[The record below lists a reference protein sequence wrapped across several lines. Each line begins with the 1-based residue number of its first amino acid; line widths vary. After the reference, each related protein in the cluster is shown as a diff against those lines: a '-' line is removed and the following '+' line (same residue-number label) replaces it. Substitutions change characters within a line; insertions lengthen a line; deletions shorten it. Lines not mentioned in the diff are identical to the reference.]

1 VAAVLAAAGVIV
13 WIVQD
18 RFGYVMRVFDG
29 EAPAEEYAKLHGF
42 TVEAVVVCRSADA
55 LNAQHVA

>member
-1 VAAVLAAAGVIV
+1 VIV

-18 RFGYVMRVFDG
+18 RFGYVMRVFDA
-29 EAPAEEYAKLHGF
+29 EAPAEAYAKLHGF

-55 LNAQHVA
+55 PNVQHVA